1 MINLEIAKMENKPK
15 LHEDRFSSEK
25 FLLEPDYLTDYL
37 QLKKHEV
44 ANKNNKEIRNI
55 IEYMIL
61 GYGLH
66 VIVSELGIQSTLSLA
81 ERTIRRKLND
91 CGLSNVDKLMTNY
104 YRLLLF
110 PMLQAGEKY
119 LIEKYNEEKSL
130 VRKTKKH
137 KKVFKSNV
145 VFREGASKY
154 LGTLTY
160 NIVSN
165 FITMPILFAYS
176 PITSNVNQLS
186 EFFNKLAR
194 AQDSKLSEF
203 ANDIG
208 FDSVQ
213 LDNWIF
219 SAMKKMEISVND
231 NAELVDDLTGEV
243 ITTINPCKI

>member
-1 MINLEIAKMENKPK
+1 
-15 LHEDRFSSEK
+15 
-25 FLLEPDYLTDYL
+25 
-37 QLKKHEV
+37 
-44 ANKNNKEIRNI
+44 
-55 IEYMIL
+55 MIL

>member
-1 MINLEIAKMENKPK
+1 MK
-15 LHEDRFSSEK
+15 L
-25 FLLEPDYLTDYL
+25 LI
-37 QLKKHEV
+37 
-44 ANKNNKEIRNI
+44 EIRNI
-55 IEYMIL
+55 LEYMIL

-91 CGLSNVDKLMTNY
+91 CGLSNVDKLMANY

-110 PMLQAGEKY
+110 PMLQAGEKH
-119 LIEKYNEEKSL
+119 LIEKYNEENSL
-130 VRKTKKH
+130 VRKYKKH

-145 VFREGASKY
+145 VFREGASEY

-165 FITMPILFAYS
+165 LITMPILFAYS

-194 AQDSKLSEF
+194 AQNSKLSEF

-213 LDNWIF
+213 LDSWIF
-219 SAMKKMEISVND
+219 NAMKKMEISVND

-243 ITTINPCKI
+243 ITTIGQCKI

>member
-1 MINLEIAKMENKPK
+1 MENKSK

-25 FLLEPDYLTDYL
+25 ILLEPDYLTDYL

-55 IEYMIL
+55 LEYMIL

-66 VIVSELGIQSTLSLA
+66 VIISELGIQSTLSLA

-110 PMLQAGEKY
+110 PMLQAGENY
-119 LIEKYNEEKSL
+119 LIEKYNEAHAFG
-130 VRKTKKH
+130 RKH
-137 KKVFKSNV
+137 KKVFKGSV

>member
-1 MINLEIAKMENKPK
+1 MENKPK
-15 LHEDRFSSEK
+15 LHEDKFSIK
-25 FLLEPDYLTDYL
+25 KRLLEPDYLIGYL

-55 IEYMIL
+55 LEYMIL

-66 VIVSELGIQSTLSLA
+66 VIISELGIQSTLSLS

-91 CGLSNVDKLMTNY
+91 CGLSNVDKLMANY

-110 PMLQAGEKY
+110 PMLRAGENY
-119 LIEKYNEEKSL
+119 LVEKYNEVHALDGKP
-130 VRKTKKH
+130 
-137 KKVFKSNV
+137 KKVFKGSV
-145 VFREGASKY
+145 VFREGAGRY
-154 LGTLTY
+154 LGNLTY
-160 NIVSN
+160 NIISN

-186 EFFNKLAR
+186 EFFNKLSR

-208 FDSVQ
+208 FDSIQ

-219 SAMKKMEISVND
+219 SAMKKMEISVNN

-243 ITTINPCKI
+243 ITTINPCNPCKI

>member
-1 MINLEIAKMENKPK
+1 MENKSK

-25 FLLEPDYLTDYL
+25 ILLEPDYLTDYL

-44 ANKNNKEIRNI
+44 ADKNNKEIRNI
-55 IEYMIL
+55 LEYMIL

-91 CGLSNVDKLMTNY
+91 CGLSNVDKLMANY

-110 PMLQAGEKY
+110 PMLQAGEKH
-119 LIEKYNEEKSL
+119 LIEKYNEENSL
-130 VRKTKKH
+130 VRKYKKH

-145 VFREGASKY
+145 VFREGASEY

-165 FITMPILFAYS
+165 LITMPILFAYS

-194 AQDSKLSEF
+194 AQNSKLSEF

-213 LDNWIF
+213 LDSWIF
-219 SAMKKMEISVND
+219 NAMKKMEISVND

-243 ITTINPCKI
+243 ITTIGQCKI

>member
-1 MINLEIAKMENKPK
+1 MENKPK
-15 LHEDRFSSEK
+15 LHEDGFSSEK
-25 FLLEPDYLTDYL
+25 RLLEPNYLIDYL
-37 QLKKHEV
+37 QLKKSEV
-44 ANKNNKEIRNI
+44 ANQNNKEIRSI
-55 IEYMIL
+55 LEYMIL

-66 VIVSELGIQSTLSLA
+66 AIISELGIQSTLSLA

-110 PMLQAGEKY
+110 PMLQDGEKH
-119 LIEKYNEEKSL
+119 LIEKYNEDKSL
-130 VRKTKKH
+130 GRKSKKR
-137 KKVFKSNV
+137 KKVFKGSV

-160 NIVSN
+160 NIASN

-176 PITSNVNQLS
+176 PITSDVNQLS
-186 EFFNKLAR
+186 EFFNKLAK

-203 ANDIG
+203 ASEIG
-208 FDSVQ
+208 FDNVQ
-213 LDNWIF
+213 LDSWIY

-243 ITTINPCKI
+243 ITTINPCEI

>member
-1 MINLEIAKMENKPK
+1 MENKPK
-15 LHEDRFSSEK
+15 LHEDGFSSEK
-25 FLLEPDYLTDYL
+25 RLLEPNYLIDYL
-37 QLKKHEV
+37 QLKKSEV
-44 ANKNNKEIRNI
+44 ANQNNKEIRSI
-55 IEYMIL
+55 LEYMIL

-66 VIVSELGIQSTLSLA
+66 AIISELGIQSTLSLA

-110 PMLQAGEKY
+110 PMLQDGEKH
-119 LIEKYNEEKSL
+119 LIEKYNEDKSL
-130 VRKTKKH
+130 GRKSKKR
-137 KKVFKSNV
+137 KKVFKGSV

-160 NIVSN
+160 NIASN

-176 PITSNVNQLS
+176 PITSDVNQLS
-186 EFFNKLAR
+186 EFFNKLAK

-203 ANDIG
+203 ASEIG

-213 LDNWIF
+213 LDSWIY

-243 ITTINPCKI
+243 ITTINPCEI

>member
-1 MINLEIAKMENKPK
+1 MENKPK
-15 LHEDRFSSEK
+15 LHEDKFSSEK

-37 QLKKHEV
+37 QLKKHEI

-55 IEYMIL
+55 LEYMIL

-66 VIVSELGIQSTLSLA
+66 VIISELGIQSTLSLA

-110 PMLQAGEKY
+110 PMLQAGEKH
-119 LIEKYNEEKSL
+119 LIEKYNEDQSL
-130 VRKTKKH
+130 VRKPKKR
-137 KKVFKSNV
+137 KKVFKGSV
-145 VFREGASKY
+145 VFREGASQY

-160 NIVSN
+160 NIASN

-176 PITSNVNQLS
+176 PITSDVNQLS
-186 EFFNKLAR
+186 EFFNKLAK

-203 ANDIG
+203 ASEIG

-213 LDNWIF
+213 LDNWIY

-231 NAELVDDLTGEV
+231 NAELVDDLTGEI
-243 ITTINPCKI
+243 ITTINPCEF

>member
-1 MINLEIAKMENKPK
+1 MENKSK

-25 FLLEPDYLTDYL
+25 ILLEPDYLTDYL

-55 IEYMIL
+55 LEYMIL

-66 VIVSELGIQSTLSLA
+66 VIISELGIQSTLSLA

-110 PMLQAGEKY
+110 PMLQAGENY
-119 LIEKYNEEKSL
+119 LIEKYNEAHAFG
-130 VRKTKKH
+130 RKP
-137 KKVFKSNV
+137 KKVFKGSV

-194 AQDSKLSEF
+194 AQDSKLNEF

>member
-1 MINLEIAKMENKPK
+1 MENKPK
-15 LHEDRFSSEK
+15 LHEDSFSNEK
-25 FLLEPDYLTDYL
+25 LLLEPDYLTDYL
-37 QLKKHEV
+37 QFKKYEV
-44 ANKNNKEIRNI
+44 ADKNNKEIRKI
-55 IEYMIL
+55 LEYMIL

-66 VIVSELGIQSTLSLA
+66 IIISELGIQSTLSLA

-91 CGLSNVDKLMTNY
+91 CGLSNVDKLMANY

-110 PMLQAGEKY
+110 PMLQAGENY
-119 LIEKYNEEKSL
+119 LIEKYNEVHAFGK
-130 VRKTKKH
+130 KTR
-137 KKVFKSNV
+137 KVFKGSV
-145 VFREGASKY
+145 VFREGASRY
-154 LGTLTY
+154 LNTLTY

-186 EFFNKLAR
+186 EFFNKLAK

-208 FDSVQ
+208 FDSIQ
-213 LDNWIF
+213 LDSWIF
-219 SAMKKMEISVND
+219 NAMKKMEISVND
-231 NAELVDDLTGEV
+231 NAELVDNLTGEV

>member
-1 MINLEIAKMENKPK
+1 MKMENKPK
-15 LHEDRFSSEK
+15 LHEDGFSSEK
-25 FLLEPDYLTDYL
+25 RLLEPNYLIDYL
-37 QLKKHEV
+37 QLKKSEV
-44 ANKNNKEIRNI
+44 ANQNNKEIRSI
-55 IEYMIL
+55 LEYMIL

-66 VIVSELGIQSTLSLA
+66 AIISELGIQSTLSLA

-110 PMLQAGEKY
+110 PMLQDGEKH
-119 LIEKYNEEKSL
+119 LIEKYNEDKSL
-130 VRKTKKH
+130 GRKSKKR
-137 KKVFKSNV
+137 KKVFKGSV

-160 NIVSN
+160 NIASN

-176 PITSNVNQLS
+176 PITSDVNQLS
-186 EFFNKLAR
+186 EFFNKLAK

-203 ANDIG
+203 ASEIG

-213 LDNWIF
+213 LDSWIY

-243 ITTINPCKI
+243 ITTINPCEI

>member
-1 MINLEIAKMENKPK
+1 MENKPK
-15 LHEDRFSSEK
+15 IHEDSFSSEK
-25 FLLEPDYLTDYL
+25 LLLEPDYLTDYL
-37 QLKKHEV
+37 QLKKYEV
-44 ANKNNKEIRNI
+44 ADKNNKEIRNI
-55 IEYMIL
+55 LEYMIL

-91 CGLSNVDKLMTNY
+91 CGLSNVDKLMANY

-110 PMLQAGEKY
+110 PMLQAGEKH
-119 LIEKYNEEKSL
+119 LIEKYNEENSL
-130 VRKTKKH
+130 VRKYKKH

-145 VFREGASKY
+145 VFREGASEY

-165 FITMPILFAYS
+165 LITMPILFAYS

-194 AQDSKLSEF
+194 AQNSKLSEF

-213 LDNWIF
+213 LDSWIF
-219 SAMKKMEISVND
+219 NAMKKMEISVND

>member
-1 MINLEIAKMENKPK
+1 
-15 LHEDRFSSEK
+15 
-25 FLLEPDYLTDYL
+25 
-37 QLKKHEV
+37 
-44 ANKNNKEIRNI
+44 
-55 IEYMIL
+55 MIL

-91 CGLSNVDKLMTNY
+91 CGLSNVDKLMANY

-110 PMLQAGEKY
+110 PMLQAGEKH
-119 LIEKYNEEKSL
+119 LIEKYNEENSL
-130 VRKTKKH
+130 VRKYKKH

-145 VFREGASKY
+145 VFREGASEY

-165 FITMPILFAYS
+165 LITMPILFAYS

-194 AQDSKLSEF
+194 AQNSKLSEF

-213 LDNWIF
+213 LDSWIF
-219 SAMKKMEISVND
+219 NAMKKMEISVND

-243 ITTINPCKI
+243 ITTIGQCKI

>member
-1 MINLEIAKMENKPK
+1 MENKPK

-55 IEYMIL
+55 LEYMIL

-66 VIVSELGIQSTLSLA
+66 VIISELGIQSTLSLA

-110 PMLQAGEKY
+110 PMLQAGEKH
-119 LIEKYNEEKSL
+119 LIEKYNEDKSL
-130 VRKTKKH
+130 GRKSKKR
-137 KKVFKSNV
+137 KK

-160 NIVSN
+160 NIASN

-176 PITSNVNQLS
+176 PITSDVNQLS
-186 EFFNKLAR
+186 EFFNKLAK

-203 ANDIG
+203 ASEIG

-213 LDNWIF
+213 LDSWIY

-243 ITTINPCKI
+243 ITTINPCEI

>member
-1 MINLEIAKMENKPK
+1 MENKPK

-165 FITMPILFAYS
+165 FITMPILLPILFAYS

>member
-1 MINLEIAKMENKPK
+1 MENKPK
-15 LHEDRFSSEK
+15 LHEDGFSSEK
-25 FLLEPDYLTDYL
+25 RLLEPNYLIDYL
-37 QLKKHEV
+37 QLKKSEV
-44 ANKNNKEIRNI
+44 ANQNNKEIRSI
-55 IEYMIL
+55 LEYMIL

-66 VIVSELGIQSTLSLA
+66 AIISELGIQSTLSLA

-110 PMLQAGEKY
+110 PMLQDGEKH
-119 LIEKYNEEKSL
+119 LIEKYNEDKSL
-130 VRKTKKH
+130 GRKSKKC
-137 KKVFKSNV
+137 KKVFKGSV

-160 NIVSN
+160 NIASN

-176 PITSNVNQLS
+176 PITSDVNQLS
-186 EFFNKLAR
+186 EFFNKLAK

-203 ANDIG
+203 ASEIG
-208 FDSVQ
+208 FDNVQ
-213 LDNWIF
+213 LDSWIY

-243 ITTINPCKI
+243 ITTINPCEI

>member
-1 MINLEIAKMENKPK
+1 MENKSK

-25 FLLEPDYLTDYL
+25 ILLEPDYLTDYL

-55 IEYMIL
+55 LEYMIL

-66 VIVSELGIQSTLSLA
+66 VIISELGIQSTLSLA

-110 PMLQAGEKY
+110 PMLQAGENY
-119 LIEKYNEEKSL
+119 LIEKYNEAHAFG
-130 VRKTKKH
+130 RKH
-137 KKVFKSNV
+137 KKVFKGSV

-186 EFFNKLAR
+186 EFF
-194 AQDSKLSEF
+194 
-203 ANDIG
+203 
-208 FDSVQ
+208 
-213 LDNWIF
+213 
-219 SAMKKMEISVND
+219 
-231 NAELVDDLTGEV
+231 T
-243 ITTINPCKI
+243 

>member
-1 MINLEIAKMENKPK
+1 MENKPK
-15 LHEDRFSSEK
+15 LHEDGFSSEK
-25 FLLEPDYLTDYL
+25 RLLEPNYLIDYL
-37 QLKKHEV
+37 QLKKSEV
-44 ANKNNKEIRNI
+44 ANQNNKEIRSI
-55 IEYMIL
+55 LEYMIL

-66 VIVSELGIQSTLSLA
+66 AIISELGIQSTLSLA

-110 PMLQAGEKY
+110 PMLQDGEKH
-119 LIEKYNEEKSL
+119 LIEKYNEDKSL
-130 VRKTKKH
+130 GRKSKKR
-137 KKVFKSNV
+137 KNVFKGSV

-160 NIVSN
+160 NIASN

-176 PITSNVNQLS
+176 PITSDVNQLS
-186 EFFNKLAR
+186 EFFNKLAK

-203 ANDIG
+203 ASEIG
-208 FDSVQ
+208 FDNVQ
-213 LDNWIF
+213 LDSWIY

-243 ITTINPCKI
+243 ITTINPCEI

>member
-1 MINLEIAKMENKPK
+1 
-15 LHEDRFSSEK
+15 
-25 FLLEPDYLTDYL
+25 
-37 QLKKHEV
+37 
-44 ANKNNKEIRNI
+44 
-55 IEYMIL
+55 MIL

-110 PMLQAGEKY
+110 PMLQAGEKH

-130 VRKTKKH
+130 GRKPKKH
-137 KKVFKSNV
+137 RKVSKSNV

-154 LGTLTY
+154 LGTLPY
-160 NIVSN
+160 NIASN

-176 PITSNVNQLS
+176 PITSDVNQLS
-186 EFFNKLAR
+186 EFFNKLAK

-203 ANDIG
+203 ASEIG

-213 LDNWIF
+213 LDSWI
-219 SAMKKMEISVND
+219 SNAMKKMEISVND

-243 ITTINPCKI
+243 ITTINPCEI

>member
-1 MINLEIAKMENKPK
+1 MGNKPK
-15 LHEDRFSSEK
+15 LHEDIFSSEK
-25 FLLEPDYLTDYL
+25 RLLEPDYLTDYL
-37 QLKKHEV
+37 QLKKYEV
-44 ANKNNKEIRNI
+44 VDENNKEIRNI
-55 IEYMIL
+55 LEYMIL

-66 VIVSELGIQSTLSLA
+66 VIISELGIQSTLSLA

-119 LIEKYNEEKSL
+119 LIEKYNEDQSL
-130 VRKTKKH
+130 GRKPKKR
-137 KKVFKSNV
+137 KKVFKGSV

-160 NIVSN
+160 NIASN

-176 PITSNVNQLS
+176 PITSDVNQLS
-186 EFFNKLAR
+186 EFFNKLAK

-203 ANDIG
+203 ASEIG

-213 LDNWIF
+213 LDSWIY

-243 ITTINPCKI
+243 ITTINPCEI

>member
-1 MINLEIAKMENKPK
+1 MENKPK
-15 LHEDRFSSEK
+15 LHEDIFLSDKR
-25 FLLEPDYLTDYL
+25 LLESDYLTDYL
-37 QLKKHEV
+37 QLKKYEV
-44 ANKNNKEIRNI
+44 VNKNNKEIRNI
-55 IEYMIL
+55 LEYMIL

-110 PMLQAGEKY
+110 PMLQAGEKH

-130 VRKTKKH
+130 GRKPKKH
-137 KKVFKSNV
+137 RKVSKSNV

-154 LGTLTY
+154 LGTLPY
-160 NIVSN
+160 NIASN

-176 PITSNVNQLS
+176 PITSDVNQLS
-186 EFFNKLAR
+186 EFFNKLAK

-203 ANDIG
+203 ASEIG

-213 LDNWIF
+213 LDSWI
-219 SAMKKMEISVND
+219 SNAMKKMEISVND

-243 ITTINPCKI
+243 ITTIDPCKI

>member
-1 MINLEIAKMENKPK
+1 MENKPK

-145 VFREGASKY
+145 VFREGASEY

-165 FITMPILFAYS
+165 LIPMPILFAYS

-186 EFFNKLAR
+186 
-194 AQDSKLSEF
+194 
-203 ANDIG
+203 
-208 FDSVQ
+208 
-213 LDNWIF
+213 
-219 SAMKKMEISVND
+219 
-231 NAELVDDLTGEV
+231 
-243 ITTINPCKI
+243 

>member
-1 MINLEIAKMENKPK
+1 MENKPK
-15 LHEDRFSSEK
+15 LHEDRFSSDK
-25 FLLEPDYLTDYL
+25 RLLEPDYLTDYL
-37 QLKKHEV
+37 QLKKYEV
-44 ANKNNKEIRNI
+44 VNKNNKEIRNI
-55 IEYMIL
+55 LEYMIL

-110 PMLQAGEKY
+110 PMLQAGEKH

-130 VRKTKKH
+130 GRKPKKH
-137 KKVFKSNV
+137 RKVSKSNV

-154 LGTLTY
+154 LGTLPY
-160 NIVSN
+160 NIASN

-176 PITSNVNQLS
+176 PITSDVNQLS
-186 EFFNKLAR
+186 EFFNKLAK

-203 ANDIG
+203 ASEIG

-213 LDNWIF
+213 LDSWI
-219 SAMKKMEISVND
+219 SNAMKKMEISVND

-243 ITTINPCKI
+243 ITTINPCEI